1 MGLFNSHRQKKFK
14 EYIDIIEWSNDT
26 SESMIW
32 RFPRYKTKIK
42 NGAQLTVRDEQVAV
56 LIDKGRFADVYQPG
70 CYKLT
75 IDNMPILAA
84 IKKWKYGFKSPFR
97 TDIYFVSTK
106 HFWNMHWGNNT
117 PIIINDSKF
126 GSISI
131 EAFGLF
137 CFHVNSNPS
146 KFIRNT
152 TDMET
157 KFTTESVKE
166 QLFNFAIRKFIDY
179 LSLSKINIIDLA
191 TNVNDFSNELTIAL
205 KNDFHDYG
213 LELTKFSVTEIVLPE
228 DVKKVIE
235 KRNKRDINS
244 KTSTRNNYVIAD
256 KLLEEVTKCRD
267 EHPNEYFSPKH
278 RKTMYHIEINGV
290 KLGPLK
296 YVQLEE
302 LVERGQF
309 TPDTLVWT
317 TGRENWIKAKYVP
330 SLSQLFYK
338 TPPPTTL

>member
-1 MGLFNSHRQKKFK
+1 
-14 EYIDIIEWSNDT
+14 
-26 SESMIW
+26 
-32 RFPRYKTKIK
+32 
-42 NGAQLTVRDEQVAV
+42 
-56 LIDKGRFADVYQPG
+56 
-70 CYKLT
+70 
-75 IDNMPILAA
+75 
-84 IKKWKYGFKSPFR
+84 
-97 TDIYFVSTK
+97 
-106 HFWNMHWGNNT
+106 
-117 PIIINDSKF
+117 
-126 GSISI
+126 
-131 EAFGLF
+131 
-137 CFHVNSNPS
+137 
-146 KFIRNT
+146 
-152 TDMET
+152 MET